1 MTKNVS
7 KARVSGNTN
16 SSYKANRY
24 DTKENWTT
32 ANPVLNKGEIVI
44 ETDAGK
50 ARLKCGDGVNHYNDL
65 EYIYAEGTGYTGD
78 NVGDVTFSIAPTIP
92 ANKHE
97 LDGSQELRTDRAALW
112 SWLEAHPEWL
122 KTETEWQEIANANGG
137 RCNYYSKGDEWSNF
151 RYPKVIADQGRYLVE
166 LVGGAESDQP
176 ISESQYEFIM
186 NEIGK
191 VQSDISSIETDVAN
205 AKYPVYTFTKNITL
219 NANTWTNTGIYGENL
234 ASGVYIVEFYSTNTS
249 LGQQL
254 WGEHFTGLLYWF
266 NGGTNSSNGTN
277 ITLHSCGHANNQTTL
292 QARTLRSSGTDS
304 QPYVKLQL
312 YSNYALGNADWI
324 FKFTKIM

>member
-1 MTKNVS
+1 MGFILNQPVMTKNVS

-32 ANPVLNKGEIVI
+32 ANPILNKGEIVI

-97 LDGSQELRTDRAALW
+97 LDGSQELRTDRTALW
-112 SWLEAHPEWL
+112 AWLEAHPEWL

-176 ISESQYEFIM
+176 ISENQYEFIM
-186 NEIGK
+186 NTIGSLQGD
-191 VQSDISSIETDVAN
+191 VQAVENTINSGNVNSAN
-205 AKYPVYTFTKNITL
+205 YAKALTFTSIPK
-219 NANTWTNTGIYGENL
+219 NANLNNYNTAGLYFNASTAETKTISNVPIGEAFFML
-234 ASGVYIVEFYSTNTS
+234 V
-249 LGQQL
+249 
-254 WGEHFTGLLYWF
+254 FTTGNPNGRPTQVWF
-266 NGGTNSSNGTN
+266 NYNGGGLYIRYYRDWSPEGWQPWQ
-277 ITLHSCGHANNQTTL
+277 TLFS
-292 QARTLRSSGTDS
+292 
-304 QPYVKLQL
+304 K
-312 YSNYALGNADWI
+312 
-324 FKFTKIM
+324 

>member
-7 KARVSGNTN
+7 KERVSGNTN

-97 LDGSQELRTDRAALW
+97 LDGSQELRTDRTALW

-122 KTETEWQEIANANGG
+122 KTETEWQSIASANGG

-166 LVGGAESDQP
+166 LVGG
-176 ISESQYEFIM
+176 
-186 NEIGK
+186 
-191 VQSDISSIETDVAN
+191 
-205 AKYPVYTFTKNITL
+205 
-219 NANTWTNTGIYGENL
+219 
-234 ASGVYIVEFYSTNTS
+234 
-249 LGQQL
+249 
-254 WGEHFTGLLYWF
+254 
-266 NGGTNSSNGTN
+266 GG
-277 ITLHSCGHANNQTTL
+277 
-292 QARTLRSSGTDS
+292 
-304 QPYVKLQL
+304 
-312 YSNYALGNADWI
+312 
-324 FKFTKIM
+324 

>member
-1 MTKNVS
+1 MGFILNQPVMTKNVS

-44 ETDAGK
+44 ETNAGK

-97 LDGSQELRTDRAALW
+97 LDGSQELRTDRTALW

-176 ISESQYEFIM
+176 ISENQYEFIM
-186 NEIGK
+186 NTIGSLQGD
-191 VQSDISSIETDVAN
+191 VQAVENTINSGEVNSATIAKGLVFQNIPANSNLNDYTKTGLYYNGAN
-205 AKYPVYTFTKNITL
+205 AQTQTMQNGATKTAFFLFVI
-219 NANTWTNTGIYGENL
+219 E
-234 ASGVYIVEFYSTNTS
+234 SGTRPSQI
-249 LGQQL
+249 
-254 WGEHFTGLLYWF
+254 WF
-266 NGGTNSSNGTN
+266 NYDGSGLYMRYYQDWEPFGW
-277 ITLHSCGHANNQTTL
+277 
-292 QARTLRSSGTDS
+292 QAWK
-304 QPYVKLQL
+304 Q
-312 YSNYALGNADWI
+312 I
-324 FKFTKIM
+324 

>member
-97 LDGSQELRTDRAALW
+97 LDGSQELRTDRTALW

-122 KTETEWQEIANANGG
+122 KTETEWQSIASANGG

-176 ISESQYEFIM
+176 ISENQYEFIM
-186 NEIGK
+186 NTIGSLQGD
-191 VQSDISSIETDVAN
+191 VQAVENVINSGNVNSASYAKALKFENVPNNADINNYMQAGLYSCSQNVNVQTM
-205 AKYPVYTFTKNITL
+205 KNTPSQFSFFML
-219 NANTWTNTGIYGENL
+219 VFVS
-234 ASGVYIVEFYSTNTS
+234 ASNNRPSQLWFDYSGNGVYMRYYQDWSPEGWQPWQTLFS
-249 LGQQL
+249 
-254 WGEHFTGLLYWF
+254 
-266 NGGTNSSNGTN
+266 NS
-277 ITLHSCGHANNQTTL
+277 
-292 QARTLRSSGTDS
+292 
-304 QPYVKLQL
+304 
-312 YSNYALGNADWI
+312 
-324 FKFTKIM
+324 

>member
-7 KARVSGNTN
+7 KERVSGNTN

-112 SWLEAHPEWL
+112 AWLEAHPEWL

-151 RYPKVIADQGRYLVE
+151 RYPKVIADQGCYLVE
-166 LVGGAESDQP
+166 LVGGLKAT
-176 ISESQYEFIM
+176 SQ
-186 NEIGK
+186 
-191 VQSDISSIETDVAN
+191 
-205 AKYPVYTFTKNITL
+205 
-219 NANTWTNTGIYGENL
+219 
-234 ASGVYIVEFYSTNTS
+234 
-249 LGQQL
+249 
-254 WGEHFTGLLYWF
+254 
-266 NGGTNSSNGTN
+266 
-277 ITLHSCGHANNQTTL
+277 
-292 QARTLRSSGTDS
+292 
-304 QPYVKLQL
+304 
-312 YSNYALGNADWI
+312 
-324 FKFTKIM
+324 

>member
-1 MTKNVS
+1 MGFILNQPVMTKNVS

-97 LDGSQELRTDRAALW
+97 LDGSQELRTDRTALW

-122 KTETEWQEIANANGG
+122 KTETEWQSIASANGG

-166 LVGGAESDQP
+166 LVGG
-176 ISESQYEFIM
+176 
-186 NEIGK
+186 G
-191 VQSDISSIETDVAN
+191 
-205 AKYPVYTFTKNITL
+205 
-219 NANTWTNTGIYGENL
+219 
-234 ASGVYIVEFYSTNTS
+234 
-249 LGQQL
+249 
-254 WGEHFTGLLYWF
+254 
-266 NGGTNSSNGTN
+266 
-277 ITLHSCGHANNQTTL
+277 
-292 QARTLRSSGTDS
+292 
-304 QPYVKLQL
+304 
-312 YSNYALGNADWI
+312 
-324 FKFTKIM
+324 

>member
-1 MTKNVS
+1 MGFILNQPVMTKNVS
-7 KARVSGNTN
+7 KERVSGNTN

-97 LDGSQELRTDRAALW
+97 LDGSQELRTDRTALW
-112 SWLEAHPEWL
+112 AWLEAHPEWL

-166 LVGGAESDQP
+166 LVGGVKAT
-176 ISESQYEFIM
+176 SQ
-186 NEIGK
+186 
-191 VQSDISSIETDVAN
+191 
-205 AKYPVYTFTKNITL
+205 
-219 NANTWTNTGIYGENL
+219 
-234 ASGVYIVEFYSTNTS
+234 
-249 LGQQL
+249 
-254 WGEHFTGLLYWF
+254 
-266 NGGTNSSNGTN
+266 
-277 ITLHSCGHANNQTTL
+277 
-292 QARTLRSSGTDS
+292 
-304 QPYVKLQL
+304 
-312 YSNYALGNADWI
+312 
-324 FKFTKIM
+324 